1 MILSSIAAMAK
12 NRVIGVDNKLP
23 WHIPEDLKFFREKT
37 KGHVMIMGRKT
48 FESFG
53 GKPLPNRFHIVITRQ
68 EDYKVSEPTVEVV
81 HDLKTAIELAHLL
94 TSKYNAKFGDEVFVA
109 GGGEI
114 YAQAMDVVDR
124 IYLTVIEREFEG
136 DAKFPEF
143 SERDFRLSH
152 QEDRQEPLPFSFR
165 TYDRIKSL

>member
-1 MILSSIAAMAK
+1 MILSAIAAMAK

-23 WHIPEDLKFFREKT
+23 WSLPEDMKFFREKT

-48 FESFG
+48 FDSFG

-68 EDYKVSEPTVEVV
+68 ENYKFEDPTVQVV
-81 HDLKTAIELAHLL
+81 HDLKSAIELAHML
-94 TSKYNAKFGDEVFVA
+94 TTKYKAKFGEEVFVI

-114 YAQAMDVVDR
+114 YKQSLDVLDR
-124 IYLTVIEREFEG
+124 IYLTVIEKDFPG

-143 SERDFRLSH
+143 SEEEFKLTEKS
-152 QEDRQEPLPFSFR
+152 DRSEPLPFSFR
-165 TYDRIKSL
+165 TYERSR